1 MWGKIAVMEIMYN
14 TSMQLHFGFVMV
26 WLGIIAFN
34 VAMLQ
39 FSLRAGEY
47 VRRARLVMPFSVMAI
62 AALAFTGTVMM
73 AAKQLV
79 FSFENSAMIVLT
91 LGLIILEAKRYKS
104 FRRMRVTGADAL
116 AHYRPVG
123 FKLLGIA
130 FAFTMMMA
138 LWMLL

>member
-116 AHYRPVG
+116 VHYRPVG
-123 FKLLGIA
+123 LKLLGIA